1 MAVEKINYGGGL
13 IETKKTVKDPLTNL
27 DTSTS
32 TYTYGNKP
40 VTKDNVLTL
49 MSSGITVPSDV
60 VFSVGLGGENDHM
73 FAHKNSPARD
83 AMKSQFDSLYGTKGQ
98 REIAYQF
105 ANASGVS
112 PADMDRI
119 AGQKFAEELK
129 SGTYSVYD
137 PKSVSAIGN
146 HALDYIQYRSKV
158 PIPTEA
164 RTALDSYN
172 QEVFKLTQIPHPK
185 RSGFIKQ
192 IVSDIAGFATEASSN
207 VAGALG
213 LDKYSSAILTAGL
226 TALGVPPNIA
236 AGLAAAAPSMAAGE
250 FGDALKGAG
259 VGFVAGQAGQ
269 AAGGLLAG
277 ATGNAVVDNFLTKA
291 AGGAVAGGTGAL
303 LTNKNFGQGL
313 AGGLVTAGV
322 NSFATNAANRL
333 YGVFNQTLQDVG
345 GDRIQKTNAYNLA
358 SEYGID
364 LSGVAEKG
372 FKEFLSSEIKDVV
385 KPLVTA
391 ATGTGT
397 TQTGTSNPLTQSP
410 TNTTVNPLTQP
421 PTETG
426 TTMSGTN
433 TDYVATAGNLL
444 SGQSAINNLNQLSR
458 DVGGLYTAAAA
469 PLNRPFTAYN
479 VTSGAGT
486 TNVAGNQITST
497 LSPEQQA
504 LANLAPAAAGMFGDV
519 NIPGVTGVRDAAMA
533 GAQSFMQ
540 QAQGFNPQQAAQQEY
555 EALQA
560 LYAPSR
566 EREALSLEN
575 RLRAQGRLG
584 ASDNPALRQMY
595 EAQSQQDLAAAIQS
609 RNLGFQRQQELQTLG
624 QGMFTTGSQAAQ
636 LPTTIQGQRA
646 DIGRGMAA
654 TSQLPYTTLNQQ
666 QQATNQLAQ
675 ARSGFETSMLGN
687 AAEIQAQGARTQAEI
702 GTKAVELENQRN
714 SAVIEGMFGSGLASG
729 VTAGAASS
737 GLAQTANVLVNQ
749 GVNAAISWVK
759 SLFPNASADQ
769 VTEYLNSVQ
778 GMDAPAVDQA
788 DYEAWAA
795 EQ

>member
-49 MSSGITVPSDV
+49 MSNGITVPTDV
-60 VFSVGLGGENDHM
+60 VFSVGLGGENDSA

-105 ANASGVS
+105 ATASGVS

-119 AGQKFAEELK
+119 AGQKFAESLK

-146 HALDYIQYRSKV
+146 QALDYIQYRSKV

-164 RTALDSYN
+164 RTALNNYN

-185 RSGFIKQ
+185 RSGFLKQ
-192 IVSDIAGFATEASSN
+192 IVSDIAGFATDAASN
-207 VAGALG
+207 VAGAIG
-213 LDKYSSAILTAGL
+213 LEKYSSAILTAGL

-259 VGFVAGQAGQ
+259 VGFIAGQAGQ

-303 LTNKNFGQGL
+303 LTGKNFGQGL

-322 NSFATNAANRL
+322 SSFATNAANRL
-333 YGVFNQTLQDVG
+333 YGVFNQTLQDIG
-345 GDRIQKTNAYNLA
+345 GDRFQKNSAYELA

-364 LSGVAEKG
+364 LSGLAEKG
-372 FKEFLSSEIKDVV
+372 FKEFLASEIKDVI
-385 KPLVTA
+385 KPLVTPN
-391 ATGTGT
+391 TGT

-410 TNTTVNPLTQP
+410 TNTTENPLTQP

-426 TTMSGTN
+426 TTMAGT
-433 TDYVATAGNLL
+433 TPDYVAAAGNLL
-444 SGQSAINNLNQLSR
+444 SGQSAISNLNQLSK

-469 PLNRPFTAYN
+469 PLNKPFTPYN

-486 TNVAGNQITST
+486 TAVSGNQITST

-504 LANLAPAAAGMFGDV
+504 LANLASQAGGMFGEV
-519 NIPGVTGVRDAAMA
+519 NIPNVSGIRDTAMS
-533 GAQSFMQ
+533 GAQSILE
-540 QAQGFNPQQAAQQEY
+540 QARMFDPQAAARQEY

-560 LYAPSR
+560 MYAPTR
-566 EREALSLEN
+566 EREALALEN

-595 EAQSQQDLAAAIQS
+595 EAQAQQDLAAAIKS
-609 RNLGFQRQQELQTLG
+609 RGLGYDRQQALQTLG
-624 QGMFTTGSQAAQ
+624 QGMFTTGSQAAK
-636 LPTTIQGQRA
+636 LPTELQGLRA

-654 TSQLPYTTLNQQ
+654 TSQLPYATLNQQ
-666 QQATNQLAQ
+666 QQTANQLAQ
-675 ARSGFETSMLGN
+675 SRGGYETSMLSK
-687 AAEIQAQGARTQAEI
+687 AADIQAQGARTQAEV

-714 SAVIEGMFGSGLASG
+714 SAVIQGMFGSGLASG

-749 GVNAAISWVK
+749 GVNAAIGWVK
-759 SLFPNASADQ
+759 SLFPNATGDQ
-769 VTEYLNSVQ
+769 VTEYLNSIE
-778 GMDAPAVDQA
+778 GMDTPEVNQA

-795 EQ
+795 TD

>member
-13 IETKKTVKDPLTNL
+13 LETKKTVIDPLTKQE
-27 DTSTS
+27 TSTS

-40 VTKDNVLTL
+40 LTKDNVLTL
-49 MSSGITVPSDV
+49 MSSGITLPTDV
-60 VFSVGLGGENDHM
+60 VFSVGLGGENNHI
-73 FAHKNSPARD
+73 FAHQNSPARD

-112 PADMDRI
+112 HADMDRI
-119 AGQKFAEELK
+119 AGQKFAESLK
-129 SGTYSVYD
+129 NGTYSVYD

-146 HALDYIQYRSKV
+146 QALDYIQYRSKV
-158 PIPTEA
+158 PIPEEA
-164 RTALDSYN
+164 RTAVNNYN
-172 QEVFKLTQIPHPK
+172 QEVYKLTQIPHPK

-192 IVSDIAGFATEASSN
+192 IVSDIAGFATDAASN
-207 VAGALG
+207 VAGAIG
-213 LDKYSSAILTAGL
+213 LEKYSSAILTGGL
-226 TALGVPPNIA
+226 TALGVPPSIA

-250 FGDALKGAG
+250 FGDALKSAG

-313 AGGLVTAGV
+313 AGGLITAGV

-333 YGVFNQTLQDVG
+333 YGVFNQTLQDVA
-345 GDRIQKTNAYNLA
+345 GDKFKTNSAYQLA
-358 SEYGID
+358 SDYGVDI
-364 LSGVAEKG
+364 SGLAEKG
-372 FKEFLSSEIKDVV
+372 FKEFLSSQIKDVI
-385 KPLVTA
+385 KPLVTPD
-391 ATGTGT
+391 TGT

-410 TNTTVNPLTQP
+410 TNTTQNPLTQS
-421 PTETG
+421 PTQTG
-426 TTMSGTN
+426 TNMAGTTPN
-433 TDYVATAGNLL
+433 YTGALGNLL
-444 SGQSAINNLNQLSR
+444 DQNLAIGNINDLSKT
-458 DVGGLYTAAAA
+458 VGGMYAGAAA
-469 PLNRPFTAYN
+469 PLNKPFTPYN

-486 TNVAGNQITST
+486 TSVQGQDITST
-497 LSPEQQA
+497 LSPQQQA
-504 LANLAPAAAGMFGDV
+504 LANLASQAGGMFGEV
-519 NIPGVTGVRDAAMA
+519 NIPNVTGIRDTAMT
-533 GAQSFMQ
+533 GAQSLLQ

-555 EALQA
+555 QALQA

-609 RNLGFQRQQELQTLG
+609 RNLGFQRQQELQNLG
-624 QGMFTTGSQAAQ
+624 QGMFTTGSQAAM

-646 DIGRGMAA
+646 DIGKGMAA
-654 TSQLPYTTLNQQ
+654 TSQLPYSTLNQQ
-666 QQATNQLAQ
+666 QQAANQLTQ
-675 ARSGFETSMLGN
+675 SRGGYETSMLGK
-687 AAEIQAQGARTQAEI
+687 AAETLAGGVRTQAELQAKIAELQNARTSGIVGGLFGNI
-702 GTKAVELENQRN
+702 GGTPAGGG
-714 SAVIEGMFGSGLASG
+714 AGGGLAG
-729 VTAGAASS
+729 VTNTLITKGIGAAADY
-737 GLAQTANVLVNQ
+737 L
-749 GVNAAISWVK
+749 K
-759 SLFPNASADQ
+759 SLFPQLSESEVND
-769 VTEYLNSVQ
+769 YLNSIEFSVVP
-778 GMDAPAVDQA
+778 DVNQA

>member
-49 MSSGITVPSDV
+49 MSSGITVPTDV

-172 QEVFKLTQIPHPK
+172 QEVYKLTQIPHPK

-192 IVSDIAGFATEASSN
+192 IVSDIAGFATDAASN
-207 VAGALG
+207 VAGAIG

-303 LTNKNFGQGL
+303 LTGKNFGQGL

-322 NSFATNAANRL
+322 SSFATNAANRL
-333 YGVFNQTLQDVG
+333 YGVFNQTLQDIG
-345 GDRIQKTNAYNLA
+345 GDRFQKNSAYELA

-364 LSGVAEKG
+364 LSGLAEKG
-372 FKEFLSSEIKDVV
+372 FKEFLASEIKDVV
-385 KPLVTA
+385 KPLVTPN
-391 ATGTGT
+391 TGT

-410 TNTTVNPLTQP
+410 TNTTQNPLTQP

-426 TTMSGTN
+426 TTMAGT
-433 TDYVATAGNLL
+433 TPDYVAAAGNLL
-444 SGQSAINNLNQLSR
+444 SGQSAISNLNQLSK
-458 DVGGLYTAAAA
+458 DVGGLYTSAAA
-469 PLNRPFTAYN
+469 PLNKPFTPYN

-486 TNVAGNQITST
+486 TAVSGNQITST

-504 LANLAPAAAGMFGDV
+504 LANLASQAGGMFGEV
-519 NIPGVTGVRDAAMA
+519 NIPNVSGIRDTAMS
-533 GAQSFMQ
+533 GAQSILE
-540 QAQGFNPQQAAQQEY
+540 QARMFDPQAAARQEY

-560 LYAPSR
+560 MYAPTR
-566 EREALSLEN
+566 EREALALEN

-595 EAQSQQDLAAAIQS
+595 EAQAQQDLAAAIKS
-609 RNLGFQRQQELQTLG
+609 RGLGYERQQALQTLG
-624 QGMFTTGSQAAQ
+624 QGMFTTGSQAAK
-636 LPTTIQGQRA
+636 LPTELQGLRA

-654 TSQLPYTTLNQQ
+654 TSQLPYATLNQQ
-666 QQATNQLAQ
+666 QQTANQLAQ
-675 ARSGFETSMLGN
+675 SRGGYETSMLSK
-687 AAEIQAQGARTQAEI
+687 AADIQAQGARTQAEV

-714 SAVIEGMFGSGLASG
+714 SAIIEGMFGSGLASG
-729 VTAGAASS
+729 VSSGAART

-749 GVNAAISWVK
+749 GVNAAIGWVK

-769 VTEYLNSVQ
+769 VTEYLNSIQ
-778 GMDAPAVDQA
+778 GMDAPEVDQA

-795 EQ
+795 GQ

>member
-49 MSSGITVPSDV
+49 MSSGITVPTDV

-158 PIPTEA
+158 PIPEEA
-164 RTALDSYN
+164 RTAVNNYN

-192 IVSDIAGFATEASSN
+192 IVSDIAAFGVEASGN
-207 VAGALG
+207 IAKAIG
-213 LDKYSSAILTAGL
+213 LDKYSSAILTGGL
-226 TALGVPPNIA
+226 TALGVPPSIA

-250 FGDALKGAG
+250 FGDALKSAG
-259 VGFVAGQAGQ
+259 VGFVAGQVGQ
-269 AAGGLLAG
+269 AAGGALAG
-277 ATGNAVVDNFLTKA
+277 TTGNKVVDNFLTKA

-322 NSFATNAANRL
+322 SSFATNAANRL
-333 YGVFNQTLQDVG
+333 YGVFNKNLQDLG
-345 GDRIQKTNAYNLA
+345 GERVRQTDAYNLA
-358 SEYGID
+358 SDYGID
-364 LSGVAEKG
+364 LSGLAEKG
-372 FKEFLSSEIKDVV
+372 FKEFLASEIKDVV
-385 KPLVTA
+385 KPLVTPS
-391 ATGTGT
+391 TGT

-410 TNTTVNPLTQP
+410 TNTTQNPLTQP

-426 TTMSGTN
+426 TTMAGTN
-433 TDYVATAGNLL
+433 PDYIAMAGNLL

-555 EALQA
+555 QALQA

-609 RNLGFQRQQELQTLG
+609 RNLGFQRQQELQNLG
-624 QGMFTTGSQAAQ
+624 RGMFTTGSQAAM

-646 DIGRGMAA
+646 DIGKGMAA

-675 ARSGFETSMLGN
+675 ARSGYETSMLGR
-687 AAEIQAQGARTQAEI
+687 AAEIQAQGARTQAEV

-729 VTAGAASS
+729 VSSGAART

-749 GVNAAISWVK
+749 GVNAAIGWVK

-769 VTEYLNSVQ
+769 VTEYLNSIQ
-778 GMDAPAVDQA
+778 GMDAPEVDQA

>member
-13 IETKKTVKDPLTNL
+13 LETKKTVIDPLTKQE
-27 DTSTS
+27 TSTS

-40 VTKDNVLTL
+40 LTKDNVLTL
-49 MSSGITVPSDV
+49 MSSGITLPTDV
-60 VFSVGLGGENDHM
+60 VFSVGLGGENDSA

-105 ANASGVS
+105 ATASGVS

-119 AGQKFAEELK
+119 AGQKFAESLK

-172 QEVFKLTQIPHPK
+172 QEVYKLTQIPHPK

-192 IVSDIAGFATEASSN
+192 IVSDIAGFATDAASN
-207 VAGALG
+207 VAGAIG

-303 LTNKNFGQGL
+303 LTGKNFGQGL

-322 NSFATNAANRL
+322 SSFATNAANRL
-333 YGVFNQTLQDVG
+333 YGVFTNTLENIG
-345 GDRIQKTNAYNLA
+345 NERMSNAGQLA

-364 LSGVAEKG
+364 LSGLAEKG
-372 FKEFLSSEIKDVV
+372 FKEFLASEIKDVI
-385 KPLVTA
+385 KPLVTPD
-391 ATGTGT
+391 TGT

-410 TNTTVNPLTQP
+410 TNTTQNPLTQS
-421 PTETG
+421 PTQTG
-426 TTMSGTN
+426 TNMAGTTPN
-433 TDYVATAGNLL
+433 YTGALGNLL
-444 SGQSAINNLNQLSR
+444 DQNLAIGNINDLSKT
-458 DVGGLYTAAAA
+458 VGGMYAGAAA
-469 PLNRPFTAYN
+469 PLNKPFTPYN

-486 TNVAGNQITST
+486 TSVQGQDITST
-497 LSPEQQA
+497 LSPQQQA
-504 LANLAPAAAGMFGDV
+504 LANLASQAGGMFGEV
-519 NIPGVTGVRDAAMA
+519 NIPNVTGIRDTAMT
-533 GAQSFMQ
+533 GAQSLLQ
-540 QAQGFNPQQAAQQEY
+540 QAQGFNPQSAAQQEY
-555 EALQA
+555 QALQA

-609 RNLGFQRQQELQTLG
+609 RNLGFQRQQELQNLG
-624 QGMFTTGSQAAQ
+624 QGMFTTGSQAAK
-636 LPTTIQGQRA
+636 LPTELQGLRA
-646 DIGRGMAA
+646 DIGRGMAT
-654 TSQLPYTTLNQQ
+654 TSQLPYSTLLQQ
-666 QQATNQLAQ
+666 QQAANQLAQ
-675 ARSGFETSMLGN
+675 ARGGYETAMLGKG
-687 AAEIQAQGARTQAEI
+687 AEIMAGGVRTQAELQAKIAELQNARTSGIVGGLFGNI
-702 GTKAVELENQRN
+702 GGTPAGGGV
-714 SAVIEGMFGSGLASG
+714 GGGLAGVANTLITKG
-729 VTAGAASS
+729 VTAAADY
-737 GLAQTANVLVNQ
+737 L
-749 GVNAAISWVK
+749 K
-759 SLFPNASADQ
+759 SLYPQLSDSQ
-769 VTEYLNSVQ
+769 VNEYLNSLEPTATP
-778 GMDAPAVDQA
+778 DINQA

-795 EQ
+795 GQ

>member
-49 MSSGITVPSDV
+49 MSSGITVPADV
-60 VFSVGLGGENDHM
+60 VFSVGLGGENNSA

-105 ANASGVS
+105 ATASGVS

-119 AGQKFAEELK
+119 AGQKFAESLK

-172 QEVFKLTQIPHPK
+172 QEVFKLTQVPHPK

-192 IVSDIAGFATEASSN
+192 IVSDIAGFATDAASN
-207 VAGALG
+207 VAGAIG

-259 VGFVAGQAGQ
+259 VGFVAGQVGQ

-291 AGGAVAGGTGAL
+291 AGGAVAGGTGAA
-303 LTNKNFGQGL
+303 LTGKNFGQGL

-322 NSFATNAANRL
+322 SSFATNAANRL
-333 YGVFNQTLQDVG
+333 YGVFTNTLENIG
-345 GDRIQKTNAYNLA
+345 NERMSNAGQLA

-364 LSGVAEKG
+364 LSGLAEKG
-372 FKEFLSSEIKDVV
+372 FKEFLASEIKDVV
-385 KPLVTA
+385 KPLVTEV
-391 ATGTGT
+391 TGTGT

-410 TNTTVNPLTQP
+410 TNTTENPLTQP

-426 TTMSGTN
+426 TTMAGT
-433 TDYVATAGNLL
+433 TPDYVAAAGNLL

-469 PLNRPFTAYN
+469 PLNRPFTPYN

-486 TNVAGNQITST
+486 TTVSGNQITST

-504 LANLAPAAAGMFGDV
+504 LANLASQAGGMFGDV
-519 NIPGVTGVRDAAMA
+519 NIPGVTGVRDAAMS
-533 GAQSFMQ
+533 GAQSILE
-540 QAQGFNPQQAAQQEY
+540 QARMFDPQAAARQEY

-560 LYAPSR
+560 MYAPTR

-595 EAQSQQDLAAAIQS
+595 EAQAQQDLAAAIKS
-609 RNLGFQRQQELQTLG
+609 RGLGYERQQALQTLG
-624 QGMFTTGSQAAQ
+624 QGMFTTGSQAAK
-636 LPTTIQGQRA
+636 LPTEIQGLRA

-654 TSQLPYTTLNQQ
+654 TSQLPYATLNQQ
-666 QQATNQLAQ
+666 QQTTNQLAQ
-675 ARSGFETSMLGN
+675 SRGGYETSMLGK
-687 AAEIQAQGARTQAEI
+687 AADIQAQGARTQAEV

-714 SAVIEGMFGSGLASG
+714 SAVIQGMFGSGLASG
-729 VTAGAASS
+729 VTAGAART

-749 GVNAAISWVK
+749 GVNAAIGWVK
-759 SLFPNASADQ
+759 SLFPNATGDQ
-769 VTEYLNSVQ
+769 VTEYLNSIE
-778 GMDAPAVDQA
+778 GMDTPEVNQA

-795 EQ
+795 TD

>member
-49 MSSGITVPSDV
+49 MSSGITVPADV

-192 IVSDIAGFATEASSN
+192 IVSDIAGFATDAASN
-207 VAGALG
+207 VAGAIG

-250 FGDALKGAG
+250 FGDALKSAG
-259 VGFVAGQAGQ
+259 VGFAAGQAGQ
-269 AAGGLLAG
+269 AAGRLLTG
-277 ATGNAVVDNFLTKA
+277 ATGNAVVDKFLSNA
-291 AGGAVAGGTGAL
+291 AGGAVAGGTAAL

-364 LSGVAEKG
+364 LSGLAEKG
-372 FKEFLSSEIKDVV
+372 FKEFFEYIHSQRKAQYL
-385 KPLVTA
+385 
-391 ATGTGT
+391 G
-397 TQTGTSNPLTQSP
+397 LTLHKYSKLKQ
-410 TNTTVNPLTQP
+410 
-421 PTETG
+421 
-426 TTMSGTN
+426 
-433 TDYVATAGNLL
+433 
-444 SGQSAINNLNQLSR
+444 
-458 DVGGLYTAAAA
+458 
-469 PLNRPFTAYN
+469 
-479 VTSGAGT
+479 
-486 TNVAGNQITST
+486 
-497 LSPEQQA
+497 
-504 LANLAPAAAGMFGDV
+504 
-519 NIPGVTGVRDAAMA
+519 
-533 GAQSFMQ
+533 
-540 QAQGFNPQQAAQQEY
+540 
-555 EALQA
+555 
-560 LYAPSR
+560 
-566 EREALSLEN
+566 
-575 RLRAQGRLG
+575 
-584 ASDNPALRQMY
+584 
-595 EAQSQQDLAAAIQS
+595 
-609 RNLGFQRQQELQTLG
+609 LG
-624 QGMFTTGSQAAQ
+624 Q
-636 LPTTIQGQRA
+636 LPA
-646 DIGRGMAA
+646 
-654 TSQLPYTTLNQQ
+654 Y
-666 QQATNQLAQ
+666 
-675 ARSGFETSMLGN
+675 
-687 AAEIQAQGARTQAEI
+687 
-702 GTKAVELENQRN
+702 
-714 SAVIEGMFGSGLASG
+714 
-729 VTAGAASS
+729 
-737 GLAQTANVLVNQ
+737 
-749 GVNAAISWVK
+749 
-759 SLFPNASADQ
+759 
-769 VTEYLNSVQ
+769 
-778 GMDAPAVDQA
+778 
-788 DYEAWAA
+788 
-795 EQ
+795 